1 MSTAKND
8 AGKPYWFRA
17 KRYGW
22 GWSWPL
28 TWQGWVA
35 LALFVILFVADIVLF
50 PPRTQLVQFLAYALA
65 ISAVFIAL
73 CWLTGEPP
81 RWRWGDEDK
90 HDR

>member
-1 MSTAKND
+1 MTADKTD
-8 AGKPYWFRA
+8 DRKRYWFRA

-22 GWSWPL
+22 GWGFPL

-35 LALFVILFVADIVLF
+35 LALFVGLFVADIFLF
-50 PPRTQLVQFLAYALA
+50 PPRQQLVPFLVYALT

-81 RWRWGDEDK
+81 RWRWGDGENDG
-90 HDR
+90 R